1 MVQVMSSPTADMRAT
16 PRRRAGDDQ
25 ATFLSRWLKVWVIL
39 LTVVVLVVVG
49 YLIVITNSLASI
61 NGNLATAQRAVVGAG
76 GNVVT
81 LPNQVDRING
91 ALAGIDPALK
101 PIPGQA
107 DEIIAALTSI
117 NGKLTN
123 TDSELKEIDSVL
135 KTVLG
140 TVNNISGLLID
151 ANDPPDRLGVQNIH
165 HRVAAINGVNSP
177 RQGTAR
183 DGGTCGPFCQP
194 NNLTTAQQDSRDISR
209 VVNTGVQ
216 PHVRA
221 ICMGLSNLN
230 VVGLGVLGIQGCG

>member
-1 MVQVMSSPTADMRAT
+1 MVQVMSSPSADLRAT

-39 LTVVVLVVVG
+39 LTVVTLVVVG

-117 NGKLTN
+117 NSKLTN
-123 TDSELKEIDSVL
+123 TDASLKDTSAIL
-135 KTVLG
+135 QTVLG
-140 TVNNISGLLID
+140 TVNNVSGLLID
-151 ANDPPDRLGVQNIH
+151 ANDPGDRLGVQNIH
-165 HRVAAINGVNSP
+165 RRVAAVNGAGSP
-177 RQGTAR
+177 RQGSAN
-183 DGGTCGPFCQP
+183 GGGSCGEFCQP
-194 NNLTTAQQDSRDISR
+194 NNLTTAEADARDINR
-209 VVNTGVQ
+209 VVGTGVV

-221 ICMGLSNLN
+221 ICRGLSNLA
-230 VVGLGVLGIQGCG
+230 LATGITGCTA

>member
-1 MVQVMSSPTADMRAT
+1 MVQVMSSPSADLRAT
-16 PRRRAGDDQ
+16 PRRRTTDDQ

-39 LTVVVLVVVG
+39 LTVVTLVVVV
-49 YLIVITNSLASI
+49 YLIIITNSLASI

-107 DEIIAALTSI
+107 NDIIAALSSI
-117 NGKLTN
+117 NSKLTN
-123 TDSELKEIDSVL
+123 TDASLKDTSAILV
-135 KTVLG
+135 TVLG
-140 TVNNISGLLID
+140 TVNNVSGLLID

-165 HRVAAINGVNSP
+165 HRVAAINGAGAP

-183 DGGTCGPFCQP
+183 DGGSCGPFCTP
-194 NNLTTAQQDSRDISR
+194 NNLTTAEADARDINR
-209 VVNTGVQ
+209 VVQTGVV
-216 PHVRA
+216 PHATA
-221 ICMGLSNLN
+221 ICRGLSNLAIAT
-230 VVGLGVLGIQGCG
+230 GITGC

>member
-1 MVQVMSSPTADMRAT
+1 MVQVMSSPGADLRAT
-16 PRRRAGDDQ
+16 PRRRTTDDQ
-25 ATFLSRWLKVWVIL
+25 TTFLSRWLKVWVIL
-39 LTVVVLVVVG
+39 LTVVTLVVVG

-117 NGKLTN
+117 NSKLTN
-123 TDSELKEIDSVL
+123 TDASLKDTSAIL
-135 KTVLG
+135 QTVLG
-140 TVNNISGLLID
+140 TVNNVSGLLID
-151 ANDPPDRLGVQNIH
+151 ANDPADRLGVQNIH
-165 HRVAAINGVNSP
+165 RRVAAINGVGGP
-177 RQGTAR
+177 RQGTANG
-183 DGGTCGPFCQP
+183 GGTCGEFCTPQ
-194 NNLTTAQQDSRDISR
+194 NLTTAEADARDISR

-221 ICMGLSNLN
+221 ICTGLSNASIL
-230 VVGLGVLGIQGCG
+230 GLVTGISGCG

>member
-1 MVQVMSSPTADMRAT
+1 MVQVMSSPAADLRAT

-91 ALAGIDPALK
+91 ALSGIDPALK

-123 TDSELKEIDSVL
+123 VDSSLKDTSAIL
-135 KTVLG
+135 QTVLG
-140 TVNNISGLLID
+140 TVNNVSGLLID
-151 ANDPPDRLGVQNIH
+151 ANDPADRLGVQNIH
-165 HRVAAINGVNSP
+165 RRVAAINGAQSP
-177 RQGTAR
+177 RQGTANG
-183 DGGTCGPFCQP
+183 GGTCGEFCTP
-194 NNLTTAQQDSRDISR
+194 NNLTTAEADTTDIVR
-209 VVNTGVQ
+209 VVATGVR
-216 PHVRA
+216 PHVNA
-221 ICMGLSNLN
+221 ICNALSNLLAI
-230 VVGLGVLGIQGCG
+230 VTGINGCAP

>member
-1 MVQVMSSPTADMRAT
+1 MRST

-49 YLIVITNSLASI
+49 YLIVITSSLASI

-91 ALAGIDPALK
+91 ALSGIDPALK

-117 NGKLTN
+117 NSKLTN
-123 TDSELKEIDSVL
+123 TDASLKDTSAILV
-135 KTVLG
+135 TVLG
-140 TVNNISGLLID
+140 TVNNVSGLLID
-151 ANDPPDRLGVQNIH
+151 ANDPADRLGVQNIH
-165 HRVAAINGVNSP
+165 HRVSGINGVAGA
-177 RQGTAR
+177 RQGVAR
-183 DGGTCGPFCQP
+183 DGGGCGPFCQP
-194 NNLTTAQQDSRDISR
+194 GNLTNAELDARDINR
-209 VVNTGVQ
+209 VVQTGVT
-216 PHVRA
+216 PHATA
-221 ICMGLSNLN
+221 ICKGLSAL
-230 VVGLGVLGIQGCG
+230 LSLTGINGC

>member
-1 MVQVMSSPTADMRAT
+1 MRAT
-16 PRRRAGDDQ
+16 PRRRTTDDQ
-25 ATFLSRWLKVWVIL
+25 STFLSRWLKVWVIL
-39 LTVVVLVVVG
+39 LTVVVLVVVA
-49 YLIVITNSLASI
+49 YLIIITNSLASI

-117 NGKLTN
+117 NSKLTN
-123 TDSELKEIDSVL
+123 TDASLKDTSAILV
-135 KTVLG
+135 TVLG
-140 TVNNISGLLID
+140 TVNNVSGLLID

-165 HRVAAINGVNSP
+165 HRVAAVNGVGGP

-183 DGGTCGPFCQP
+183 DGGSCGPFCTP
-194 NNLTTAQQDSRDISR
+194 NNLTTAEADARDINR
-209 VVNTGVQ
+209 VVQTGVV
-216 PHVRA
+216 PHATA
-221 ICMGLSNLN
+221 ICRGLSTLAIAT
-230 VVGLGVLGIQGCG
+230 GIRGCS